1 MNAIERYQDQQVVQ
15 NPVRFEQPADEQNN
29 SNASLV
35 LPVLRRWRI
44 VLLTF
49 LLVCAVGIPVVWLTV
64 KPFYQATAA
73 IRITPVIPSILF
85 SGENAIPMYK
95 SFMYTQADLFTSDK
109 VLQRVADDLVDKEP
123 MLFKK
128 PDSSMGTPKSGFTD
142 ERPVDTMAAL
152 RGILN
157 SGSLRV
163 APESNT
169 ELIKISMKS
178 DNPKKAVNIV
188 NSFVR
193 AYMSIVVSEEAK
205 DEDDKLTILENER
218 GVLGKKLE
226 IQRQAIREM
235 TQEYGTH
242 SLSRRQEMMLERV
255 VALQAKLTEFEMDK
269 IALSVKVHLL
279 QSKQGR
285 SIEPEELLKLRYD
298 FTNSDPMV
306 QTLMANVAQLEQG
319 LIIAKQ
325 LLAPANPELQR
336 KTELLEAIKTRLDK
350 RQEEIGKKFD
360 EMITKELAHS
370 DKNQLK
376 SAKAQLEQIT
386 AYEKRLQAMLAQE
399 DAETIELGR
408 KQLEIQDRQ
417 DQLNLTKELYET
429 VRRRIQQLAMERK
442 RPARISEAY
451 YAYATPFQDKRMKYI
466 AALVFGSMV
475 LGILLALLR
484 DNLDLSLRTPND
496 VVKSVGVRII
506 GTTTRSDDV
515 KKPLLPQHIA
525 GDYQTICANLG
536 LLNNGGIPKKL
547 VVTSP
552 GSKEGKTTLAI
563 NLATNIVKTGKKV
576 LLIDGDLRKPD
587 VAGLLKLSGRGN
599 WLQEILL
606 GRKFE
611 QVVCSTS
618 SAGLSALTSC
628 PCKPSEIYK
637 LIARWHTAEL
647 ISLISQ
653 RYDHVIIDS
662 PPVLAV
668 PDALLWAKM
677 ADAVVLTS
685 FAGHTKGP
693 DLKETL
699 RRFARIN
706 VKVLGIVLNNV
717 PFTYSYN
724 SYNYKYYANA
734 SSHKSDNGTG
744 TGSNVLLPAQK

>member
-1 MNAIERYQDQQVVQ
+1 MNDMEKYQDQQVVQ
-15 NPVRFEQPADEQNN
+15 NLIRFEQPTDGENS

-35 LPVLRRWRI
+35 LPILRRWRI

-49 LLVCAVGIPVVWLTV
+49 LLVCVVGIPVVWLTV
-64 KPFYQATAA
+64 KPFYEATAA
-73 IRITPVIPSILF
+73 IRVIPVIPSILF
-85 SGENAIPMYK
+85 GGENAIPMYK
-95 SFMYTQADLFTSDK
+95 SFMYTQADLITSNK

-123 MLFKK
+123 MLFKE
-128 PDSSMGTPKSGFTD
+128 PDSFVGIPKSRFTS
-142 ERPVDTMAAL
+142 ERPADPVAAL
-152 RGILN
+152 RGMLS

-178 DNPKKAVNIV
+178 DNPKKAASIV
-188 NSFVR
+188 DSFVR

-218 GVLGKKLE
+218 RALGKKLE
-226 IQRQAIREM
+226 GQRQAIREM

-279 QSKQGR
+279 QGKQGR

-306 QTLMANVAQLEQG
+306 QTLTANVAQLEQG
-319 LIIAKQ
+319 LIVAKQ

-350 RQEEIGKKFD
+350 RRDEIGKKFE
-360 EMITKELAHS
+360 EMITKEVAYS

-376 SAKAQLEQIT
+376 SVKAQLEQIT

-429 VRRRIQQLAMERK
+429 VRRRIQELGMERK

-451 YAYATPFQDKRMKYI
+451 YAYATPFQDERMKYI
-466 AALVFGSMV
+466 IATVFGAMV

-484 DNLDLSLRTPND
+484 DKLDLSLRTPND
-496 VVKSVGVRII
+496 VVRSVGVQII

-515 KKPLLPQHIA
+515 KKSLLPQHIA
-525 GDYQTICANLG
+525 SDYQTICANLG
-536 LLNNGGIPKKL
+536 LFSSEGIPRKL

-563 NLATNIVKTGKKV
+563 NLATNIAKTGKKV

-587 VAGLLKLSGRGN
+587 MAGLLKLSSRGN
-599 WLQEILL
+599 
-606 GRKFE
+606 
-611 QVVCSTS
+611 S
-618 SAGLSALTSC
+618 SARRLWPGL
-628 PCKPSEIYK
+628 
-637 LIARWHTAEL
+637 
-647 ISLISQ
+647 
-653 RYDHVIIDS
+653 
-662 PPVLAV
+662 V
-668 PDALLWAKM
+668 P
-677 ADAVVLTS
+677 
-685 FAGHTKGP
+685 
-693 DLKETL
+693 
-699 RRFARIN
+699 
-706 VKVLGIVLNNV
+706 
-717 PFTYSYN
+717 
-724 SYNYKYYANA
+724 
-734 SSHKSDNGTG
+734 
-744 TGSNVLLPAQK
+744 

>member
-1 MNAIERYQDQQVVQ
+1 MNDMEKYQDQQVVQ
-15 NPVRFEQPADEQNN
+15 NLVRFERPTDGENG
-29 SNASLV
+29 SSASLV
-35 LPVLRRWRI
+35 LPILRRWRI

-49 LLVCAVGIPVVWLTV
+49 LLVCAVGIPAVWLTV

-73 IRITPVIPSILF
+73 IRVTPVIPSILF
-85 SGENAIPMYK
+85 GGENAIPMYK
-95 SFMYTQADLFTSDK
+95 SFMYTQADLITSNK
-109 VLQRVADDLVDKEP
+109 VLQRVADDLTDKEP

-128 PDSSMGTPKSGFTD
+128 PDSSAGILKNRFTS
-142 ERPVDTMAAL
+142 ERPVDPVAAL
-152 RGILN
+152 RGMLN

-169 ELIKISMKS
+169 ELIKVNMKS
-178 DNPKKAVNIV
+178 DNPKKAARIV
-188 NSFVR
+188 DSFVR

-218 GVLGKKLE
+218 RAIGKKLE
-226 IQRQAIREM
+226 RQRQAIREM

-279 QSKQGR
+279 QGKQGR
-285 SIEPEELLKLRYD
+285 NIEPEELLKLRYD

-306 QTLMANVAQLEQG
+306 QTLTANVAQLEQG

-336 KTELLEAIKTRLDK
+336 KTELLEAIKTHLDK
-350 RQEEIGKKFD
+350 RRDEIGKKF
-360 EMITKELAHS
+360 EKMITKELAYS

-376 SAKAQLEQIT
+376 SVKAQLEQIT

-429 VRRRIQQLAMERK
+429 VRRRIQELGMERK

-451 YAYATPFQDKRMKYI
+451 YAYVTPFQDKRMKYI
-466 AALVFGSMV
+466 IALVFGSMA

-484 DNLDLSLRTPND
+484 DKLDLSLRTPND
-496 VVKSVGVRII
+496 VVRSVGVQII

-515 KKPLLPQHIA
+515 KKSLLPQHIA
-525 GDYQTICANLG
+525 SDYQTICANLG
-536 LLNNGGIPKKL
+536 LFSSEGIPRKL

-563 NLATNIVKTGKKV
+563 NLATNIAKTGKKV

-587 VAGLLKLSGRGN
+587 VAGLLKLSGREN
-599 WLQEILL
+599 WLREILL

-618 SAGLSALTSC
+618 SAGLNALTSC
-628 PCKPSEIYK
+628 PSKPSEIYK
-637 LIARWHTAEL
+637 LIARRHTAE
-647 ISLISQ
+647 IINLISQ
-653 RYDHVIIDS
+653 GYDHVIIDS

-706 VKVLGIVLNNV
+706 VKVVGTVLNNV
-717 PFTYSYN
+717 PIDYSYN
-724 SYNYKYYANA
+724 PYGYEY
-734 SSHKSDNGTG
+734 
-744 TGSNVLLPAQK
+744 